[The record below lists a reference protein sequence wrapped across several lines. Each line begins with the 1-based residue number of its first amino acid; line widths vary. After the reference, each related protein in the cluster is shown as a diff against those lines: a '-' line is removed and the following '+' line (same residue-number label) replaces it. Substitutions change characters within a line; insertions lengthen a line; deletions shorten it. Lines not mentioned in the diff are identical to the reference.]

1 MQRIRVD
8 LVDISNFIE
17 LLRDSNLAKLRV
29 LCNLLVVLALDES
42 FSIPPQCRTSA

>member
-29 LCNLLVVLALDES
+29 LCNLLVVLALD
-42 FSIPPQCRTSA
+42 SIPPQCRTSA